1 MTSFSFSNNK
11 VGKKEKLAAA
21 FKQHLHAE
29 KRSRDKRLLKET
41 VAASQKRHTQWA
53 MNSQLMKTKDVSQ
66 PTRWFVGSHVSSLRK
81 NFCMCQIIWYDS
93 RNDENAMSPWS
104 QFHLFLVFLSSSSPL
119 LLTKA
124 ASQRLVVEENDIR
137 IFLSLIFITFSL
149 FQLWPFSSYS
159 WP

>member
-1 MTSFSFSNNK
+1 MTSFSFSK
-11 VGKKEKLAAA
+11 TTKSEKKKNA

-124 ASQRLVVEENDIR
+124 ASRLE
-137 IFLSLIFITFSL
+137 SSKKMTFEFSYRSYSSL
-149 FQLWPFSSYS
+149 FLLSNYGHFHPIFDHN
-159 WP
+159 